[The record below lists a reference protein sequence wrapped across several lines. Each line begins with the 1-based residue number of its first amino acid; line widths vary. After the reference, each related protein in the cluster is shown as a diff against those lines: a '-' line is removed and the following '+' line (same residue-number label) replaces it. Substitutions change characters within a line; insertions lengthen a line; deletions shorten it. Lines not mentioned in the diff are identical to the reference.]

1 MINMIKAD
9 IYRITKSPVFYIA
22 IGIVLIMLAVSIAIC
37 QPGALGTA
45 NMSLLEDKGIMSMNI
60 DELNK
65 MSFSDMRNFM
75 MSLDG
80 YKLDKEIL
88 AMNMNL
94 YYIFIFILVVVV
106 STDFSVGSVKNTL
119 SYSIKRSRYF
129 ISKSVISLIVCII
142 FFFANCYL
150 AYFLNRIINGEK
162 LSSDIETITRIC
174 IMQLPVIIAISAML
188 TGLAFMIRRN
198 SIYCVI
204 TFTGIMI
211 YQFASQLLTNVF
223 GVSKVITKYELQAM
237 IMTLS
242 SDPSVSYIRN
252 SYIACG
258 ILSVVFLTT
267 GWLMFKKA
275 EIK

>member
-1 MINMIKAD
+1 MMNMIKAD

-22 IGIVLIMLAVSIAIC
+22 AGIILIMIAVSIAIC

-45 NMSLLEDKGIMSMNI
+45 NMSALDGTGLMSMNM

-75 MSLDG
+75 MSIEG

-88 AMNMNL
+88 SMNINL
-94 YYIFIFILVVVV
+94 YYVFIFILVVTV
-106 STDFSVGSVKNTL
+106 SADFSVGSVKNTL

-129 ISKSVISLIVCII
+129 ISKSVTSLVVCLV

-150 AYFLNRIINGEK
+150 AYFFNYIFNGK
-162 LSSDIETITRIC
+162 KISSDIGAITRIC
-174 IMQLPVIIAISAML
+174 IMQLPVIIAIIAIL
-188 TGLAFMIRRN
+188 TGLAFIIRRK

-204 TFTGIMI
+204 TFTGVMI
-211 YQFASQLLTNVF
+211 YQLISQLLTNVF
-223 GVSKVITKYELQAM
+223 GVSKIITKYELQTM
-237 IMTLS
+237 IMNLS
-242 SDPSVSYIRN
+242 SDPSANYIRN
-252 SYIACG
+252 SYIVCG

-267 GWLMFKKA
+267 GWLMFKKS